1 MTQSLMFW
9 KQRPTLLN
17 SPAAI
22 AQELNFGEEV
32 EGLIDLPVREFLD
45 RIKAEFPQVDERPG
59 LLVSRGQGE
68 VFEVSWSWQVVKVQ
82 ASDLDEDARERL
94 VAIGQEFGCQA
105 YET

>member
-17 SPAAI
+17 SPSAI
-22 AQELNFGEEV
+22 AQDLDFGEEV

-45 RIKAEFPQVDERPG
+45 RIKAEFPRAEERPG

-68 VFEVSWSWQVVKVQ
+68 MFEVSWSWQVVKVQ
-82 ASDLDEDARERL
+82 VSDLDDDAREKL
-94 VAIGQEFGCQA
+94 AAIGHEFGCQA
-105 YET
+105 HET

>member
-1 MTQSLMFW
+1 MTQALMFW

-22 AQELNFGEEV
+22 AQELDFGEEV

-59 LLVSRGQGE
+59 LLVSRGDGKA
-68 VFEVSWSWQVVKVQ
+68 FEVSWSWQVVKVQ
-82 ASDLDEDARERL
+82 ASDLDDEAQQKL
-94 VAIGQEFGCQA
+94 VGIGQEFGCQA
-105 YET
+105 HET